1 MKKFKRISSFFI
13 ALTIIL
19 SVFSITS
26 VENVYGATTYEYDD
40 FLNGVMITDC
50 NNPTAT
56 LNIPGTLGGKKVLG
70 IDDDAFSEYDEIITV
85 TIPDTVEYIGDSAF
99 FWCDNLTTVNIGN
112 GVKYIGN
119 SCFIYCDKLKTVNVG
134 SNLRCIG
141 GGAFLCKSLKS
152 ISLPNTVTRIGRYAI
167 GYYEDDDTEE
177 VKKVNDFQI
186 KGYTGSPV
194 EKYATLTSKTF
205 VSRGKYTAPAEATNY
220 IYYTKNNRAYIYKYL
235 GNQANVV
242 VPDKLGG
249 KPVVSYDTES
259 YPFDTSDYAYPE
271 GVFGSVYDKLSS
283 ITFPKTMCFEETLSD
298 CRPLPQTVVIPKD
311 VKYINFYT
319 LGFYSRQNNDDSD
332 DYDDLTGMDSD
343 YLDKADNFKIKGY
356 TNSVAYIYA
365 EYFDIKFESM
375 GTLTEDDPAYI
386 AKDYGEYSGDIWKDY
401 DSDCYYVENQLY
413 DPVNPDS
420 FVLTKPEEP
429 KSSVPQEPES
439 SVPQVTSPN
448 DDPTEITTV
457 SNSTETQ
464 TVETTTTVAPVVTTT
479 SIITTNPTTTTVTST
494 TKPEK
499 PTYTLPTVTIE
510 STTTTPVEPKELSLN
525 KSYLSLMTG
534 KSFKLSAKVTP
545 NCKNKINWS
554 SSNGNIVKVNS
565 NGYITALRP
574 GVTTITASVE
584 GSDLTANCLVSVKK
598 AVTKIKL
605 NKTLVN
611 VTKSKNK
618 KFTLIATVAPTS
630 LKNKIQW
637 STSNKKVATVNNGK
651 VIVKKKGCAVITCKA
666 TDGSGTFAKCTVIN
680 GKKAKSVRLNL
691 KSKILSLGKSV
702 KLKATVNGGV
712 CKNVVWTSSNNSVA
726 TVNNGTVKALK
737 EGKATIT
744 ATATDGSK
752 KNAKCVITVNG
763 HKYGSWKTIV
773 SPTCQKEGLA
783 RRVCSTCKNEQ
794 TKKIPTSTHHNW
806 ENKYVVKTEPTCTSV
821 GLAELKCSDCG
832 LIKDSY
838 TIPSLGHYF
847 SESVV
852 TKKATCKEEGEITKF
867 CLSCGKKEVKS
878 IPKTPHWGPFINE
891 VEKSATCVSE
901 GRVATICSICGTTIG
916 THSIPKTEHKYVKE
930 TLLRKAGIGADGV
943 ATSSCFYCETP
954 KNRII
959 PAVSKIAIDNSTFIY
974 NGKEQK
980 PVVTVT
986 DINNKSLTNGT
997 DYTVTYHTES
1007 KDVNKYKLTVTLA
1020 GEYEGSRTFDYMIKP
1035 NPTEITTCTSTAKSQ
1050 VNLGWKLQST
1060 QTSGYLVKY
1069 SLYSD
1074 IENNSRKS
1082 FFVTNP
1088 STVSQTVTGLTSG
1101 STYYFEIYAY
1111 KTITVDGVEQRVYS
1125 AVSPV
1130 KSVKVL

>member
-1 MKKFKRISSFFI
+1 M
-13 ALTIIL
+13 
-19 SVFSITS
+19 
-26 VENVYGATTYEYDD
+26 
-40 FLNGVMITDC
+40 
-50 NNPTAT
+50 
-56 LNIPGTLGGKKVLG
+56 
-70 IDDDAFSEYDEIITV
+70 
-85 TIPDTVEYIGDSAF
+85 
-99 FWCDNLTTVNIGN
+99 
-112 GVKYIGN
+112 
-119 SCFIYCDKLKTVNVG
+119 
-134 SNLRCIG
+134 
-141 GGAFLCKSLKS
+141 
-152 ISLPNTVTRIGRYAI
+152 
-167 GYYEDDDTEE
+167 
-177 VKKVNDFQI
+177 
-186 KGYTGSPV
+186 
-194 EKYATLTSKTF
+194 
-205 VSRGKYTAPAEATNY
+205 
-220 IYYTKNNRAYIYKYL
+220 
-235 GNQANVV
+235 
-242 VPDKLGG
+242 
-249 KPVVSYDTES
+249 
-259 YPFDTSDYAYPE
+259 
-271 GVFGSVYDKLSS
+271 
-283 ITFPKTMCFEETLSD
+283 
-298 CRPLPQTVVIPKD
+298 
-311 VKYINFYT
+311 
-319 LGFYSRQNNDDSD
+319 
-332 DYDDLTGMDSD
+332 
-343 YLDKADNFKIKGY
+343 
-356 TNSVAYIYA
+356 
-365 EYFDIKFESM
+365 
-375 GTLTEDDPAYI
+375 
-386 AKDYGEYSGDIWKDY
+386 
-401 DSDCYYVENQLY
+401 
-413 DPVNPDS
+413 
-420 FVLTKPEEP
+420 
-429 KSSVPQEPES
+429 
-439 SVPQVTSPN
+439 
-448 DDPTEITTV
+448 
-457 SNSTETQ
+457 
-464 TVETTTTVAPVVTTT
+464 VTTT
-479 SIITTNPTTTTVTST
+479 SIVTTNPTTTTVTST

-510 STTTTPVEPKELSLN
+510 STTATPVEPKELSLN

-832 LIKDSY
+832 VIKDSY

-847 SESVV
+847 SEGVV

-878 IPKTPHWGPFINE
+878 IPKTPHWGPFIHE
-891 VEKSATCVSE
+891 VETSATCYRE
-901 GRVATICSICGTTIG
+901 GRVATICSVCGTTIG
-916 THSIPKTEHKYVKE
+916 TSPIPKTEHKYVKE
-930 TLLRKAGIGADGV
+930 KLLRKAGIGADGV
-943 ATSSCFYCETP
+943 ATTFCFYCETP

-959 PAVSKIAIDNSTFIY
+959 PAVSKIEIDNSTFIY